1 MRQGSS
7 VPSGGLRQCC
17 LWLLLLSVL
26 ATGCALRG
34 TGLAP
39 RDGEWE
45 LRVLHT
51 NDTHAH
57 VAGIDG
63 HGDACL
69 DEADC
74 RGGLSRIAA
83 AIDAEK
89 RRAAN
94 VLALDAGDQFQGT
107 LFYTVNGWPMLAD
120 YDRRLPY
127 DAVTLGNHEFDE
139 GCDALRRFLEA
150 QPLPVLAANLVPE
163 QGCPLRDSR
172 IRPWIIR
179 EIDGRRVGIVGLAND
194 EVRMLARACPHTSFL
209 DRAEALRRAVAALE
223 EQGVR
228 HIVALSHLGLPAD
241 RELARTVDG
250 VDVIVGG
257 HTHSYLGPDSP
268 EGPYPIVERS
278 PSGRPVLVVTA
289 WRAARY
295 LGDLSVTFST
305 AGIPLRWT
313 GEARDLAA
321 TAARRRDISA
331 LTARYAARLAGYRAR
346 TVGSHSIRMP
356 DGMDACRAGECFS
369 ALLMADAFLDY
380 GRPHGAQ
387 LALVNSGSAR
397 AALPAGDLNLGQLLS
412 AMPFGNALVLR
423 EYSGR
428 QLRAALEHGVA
439 GPGGTG
445 PALLHPA
452 GLRYAA
458 DASRPVGSRIVAA
471 EIVAPD
477 GTGTPLLDA
486 AVYRIVLCE
495 YLARGGDGFAMLS
508 RGRAVAAPDP
518 LDVDVVKAYL
528 NIHSPLTN
536 LATGRIR
543 WVTPGQADGR

>member
-1 MRQGSS
+1 MR
-7 VPSGGLRQCC
+7 PPAGLAAC
-17 LWLLLLSVL
+17 LCLALLLT
-26 ATGCALRG
+26 AGCGSRG
-34 TGLAP
+34 PESAG
-39 RDGEWE
+39 RDDVWE
-45 LRVLHT
+45 LRILHT

-63 HGDACL
+63 RGNACL
-69 DEADC
+69 DESDC

-89 RRAAN
+89 RRAGN

-139 GCDALRRFLEA
+139 GCAALRRFLEA

-163 QGCPLRDSR
+163 TGCPLRDSR

-194 EVRMLARACPHTSFL
+194 EVRTLARACPHTRFL
-209 DRAEALRRAVAALE
+209 DRTEALRRAVAALE
-223 EQGVR
+223 GRGVR

-257 HTHSYLGPDSP
+257 HTHSRLGPGSS
-268 EGPYPIVERS
+268 EGPYPVVESS

-289 WRAARY
+289 GRAASH
-295 LGDLSVTFST
+295 LGDLSVTFSP

-313 GEARDLAA
+313 GEARELAA

-331 LTARYAARLAGYRAR
+331 LTARYAARLNGYRTR
-346 TVGSHSIRMP
+346 MVGSHDVHMP
-356 DGMDACRAGECFS
+356 DGMDACRKGECFS

-380 GRPHGAQ
+380 GRRYGAQ
-387 LALVNSGSAR
+387 LALVNGGSVR
-397 AALPAGDLNLGQLLS
+397 AALPAGDISLGQLLS

-423 EYSGR
+423 EYSGKA
-428 QLRAALEHGVA
+428 LRAALEHGVS
-439 GPGGTG
+439 GPDGTG

-452 GLRYAA
+452 GLRYAT
-458 DASRPVGSRIVAA
+458 DVSRPAGSRILGIELIAA
-471 EIVAPD
+471 D
-477 GTGTPLLDA
+477 GTATPLRDDA
-486 AVYRIVLCE
+486 ICRVVLYE

-508 RGRAVAAPDP
+508 RGRAPASAQA
-518 LDVDVVKAYL
+518 LDVDVVEAYL
-528 NIHSPLTN
+528 KAHWPLTN
-536 LATGRIR
+536 IAAGRIR
-543 WVTPGQADGR
+543 RMGAEQTAGR